1 MIKRRHKFIRPDTVR
16 FLRLGKKRRKLQK
29 WRRVRGKSNKMR
41 LGRAGYST
49 VPKVGFKMPKKEA
62 GKVFGLIPKLVHNLN
77 ELQALTKNEAAILAR
92 IGARKKLELIK
103 KAEELKIKILNLG
116 GKK

>member
-1 MIKRRHKFIRPDTVR
+1 MSHKFLRSDTNR

-29 WRRVRGKSNKMR
+29 WRRARGKSNKLR
-41 LGRAGYST
+41 LGRAGYPS
-49 VPKVGFKMPKKEA
+49 VPKVGFRTARKEA
-62 GKVFGLIPKLVHNLN
+62 GKINGFTPRLVHNLN
-77 ELQALTKNEAAILAR
+77 ELQSLGKNEVAILAR

-103 KAEELKIKILNLG
+103 KAEEMKIKILNIG